1 MFTHHRYAL
10 ALTDLT
16 RRHRLGPAA
25 VGAICA
31 LALLSTACGGDS
43 SDASSPETAVVA
55 ETSAPDTLAPTTAAT
70 VKATTTVAPT
80 TTAAPRVV
88 VAKGTWTELPGTV
101 VGAANA
107 DGSTPITGSLALTGD
122 LAATA
127 PFVTTVAAQR
137 DAEGDLPYT
146 GEWVVEG
153 TLVGVGDGTFS
164 VQESGVFANEGS
176 QASSGTVVGLTGV
189 FEGATGTVT
198 YTGASAAQ
206 ADYEITFEWPA

>member
-1 MFTHHRYAL
+1 MNLHDRYTL
-10 ALTDLT
+10 ALTSST
-16 RRHRLGPAA
+16 HRRLPGSTALVA
-25 VGAICA
+25 LCA
-31 LALLSTACGGDS
+31 LALLSTACSGDT
-43 SDASSPETAVVA
+43 SDAGSPETTATVGS
-55 ETSAPDTLAPTTAAT
+55 TAPDTVAPTTAAK
-70 VKATTTVAPT
+70 VEATTTVAPT

-107 DGSTPITGSLALTGD
+107 DGSTPITGTIALTGD
-122 LAATA
+122 LVATA

-189 FEGATGTVT
+189 FEGATGTMS
-198 YTGASAAQ
+198 YTGASAAA
-206 ADYEITFEWPA
+206 ADYEITFEWTD